1 MPWNLLA
8 TADFLEVRVFN
19 ECYLEQVLVLKR
31 NRLEGRNIITRFETF
46 SGFWKFS

>member
-1 MPWNLLA
+1 MPWNLLT
-8 TADFLEVRVFN
+8 TANFLEVRVFN

-31 NRLEGRNIITRFETF
+31 NRLKGRNIITGLEKF